1 MASSVSSE
9 RSFSAAGITISKH
22 HNRLKEDIVEALQ
35 CLKCLYHEELIFRKV
50 LTSTEEE
57 RNMDA
62 TETSLNNS
70 YGNKTDPGVD
80 DVNEFSWDQ
89 LLELKDD
96 SDSDI
101 EITAV

>member
-9 RSFSAAGITISKH
+9 RSFSAAGITISKRR
-22 HNRLKEDIVEALQ
+22 NRLKEDIVEALQ
-35 CLKCLYHEELIFRKV
+35 CLKCLYHEELIFREV

-57 RNMDA
+57 HNMDA

-96 SDSDI
+96 LDLDI

>member
-9 RSFSAAGITISKH
+9 QSFSAAGITISKRRS
-22 HNRLKEDIVEALQ
+22 RLKEDIVKALQ
-35 CLKCLYHEELIFRKV
+35 CLKCLYHEELIFREV

-62 TETSLNNS
+62 TKTSLNNS
-70 YGNKTDPGVD
+70 YENKTDPGVD

-96 SDSDI
+96 SDLDI

>member
-9 RSFSAAGITISKH
+9 RSFSAAGITISKRR
-22 HNRLKEDIVEALQ
+22 NRLKEDIVEALQ
-35 CLKCLYHEELIFRKV
+35 CLKCLYHEELIFREV

>member
-9 RSFSAAGITISKH
+9 RSFSAAGITISKRR
-22 HNRLKEDIVEALQ
+22 NRLKEDIVKALQ
-35 CLKCLYHEELIFRKV
+35 CLKCLYHEELIFREV

>member
-9 RSFSAAGITISKH
+9 WSFSAAGITISKCR
-22 HNRLKEDIVEALQ
+22 NRLKEDIVEALQ
-35 CLKCLYHEELIFRKV
+35 CLKCLYHKELIFREV

-57 RNMDA
+57 CNMDA

-70 YGNKTDPGVD
+70 YGKKTDPGVD

-96 SDSDI
+96 SDLDI

>member
-9 RSFSAAGITISKH
+9 WSFSAAGITISKRR
-22 HNRLKEDIVEALQ
+22 NRLKEDIVKALQ
-35 CLKCLYHEELIFRKV
+35 CLKCLYHEELIFHKV

-57 RNMDA
+57 HNMDA
-62 TETSLNNS
+62 TKTSLNNS

-96 SDSDI
+96 LDLDI